1 MNLATGFLLGDG
13 QNYTKGCK
21 RAGGGLQSTG
31 IFLKKCGHREM
42 RSKTAQTVQYDGVG
56 EGGLKINERQKVVL
70 RRPFFSCSSL
80 SRSTEIA
87 RSGSETA
94 ETTSFRNT
102 YFGT

>member
-1 MNLATGFLLGDG
+1 LETDKLYGRVL
-13 QNYTKGCK
+13 
-21 RAGGGLQSTG
+21 GGGGKGVGKGYKVLYRN
-31 IFLKKCGHREM
+31 ICYKFGHREM
-42 RSKTAQTVQYDGVG
+42 RSKIALNVQYDGVG

-94 ETTSFRNT
+94 EATAFRNT
-102 YFGT
+102 FTGT